1 MIDSVKVRRQCSLD
15 FYSHYE
21 HLCSVQG
28 CVPLQ
33 SVKARRRLGV
43 LDINADRIKPA
54 DWVPLLDAIRHN
66 KTLTSIAIRSFHHQ
80 GHRDSGVEKQGT
92 YIVRRRIPAIRSKD
106 FTGQLC
112 KAIKSCLMRSSA
124 LVNLE
129 LQGLLLRE
137 KDLILLT
144 KVRLLNCNKCFH
156 KNTSVPIL
164 KLLIFFILKGLANT
178 SSLERL
184 SLADSPIGDGGLEMI
199 CQSVKNSPCIKTID
213 FTGCSLTWRGTQHMA
228 NILKH
233 QALKRHSEAWAESLR
248 YRKPDLDCMAG
259 LRRITLNCNSLI
271 GDRGATVLAEC
282 LGEDLW
288 LKALDLQQCGIT
300 TEGARSLLDIF
311 ETNKTIVV
319 LDIRKNPLI
328 DHAEMKKIIEKALM
342 NANGRNMEYKWLPSP
357 PSKDLK
363 NKPKKRTVVLGNGR
377 KGKATIRI
385 GFASKKPLSPS
396 KTMLCDQDSYVPK
409 PLPPGARGFLP
420 WRTAERAKQHRAAS
434 RKITHEFP
442 LQIQAGIPVKVTV
455 ESVSSSETETD
466 GAAEDV
472 ICETDATK
480 SPEIKLKQ
488 YHQLQLELEN
498 TRLRNLNC
506 SLSEVLHAQSVASTI
521 LEDEGVLGSIES
533 SFQKFHAFLDL
544 LKDAGLGQLAAM
556 AGIDQ
561 SDFGLFAHP
570 QMTSTVAKP
579 AVTEREKSF
588 EEERQEHMEN
598 SKNAGSAVLPDP
610 ISFQTDL
617 APFQIANNVLA
628 ATTEGQEL
636 QGIGQ
641 PKKSLWQDFE
651 GKVESLRMEENAS
664 KISQAASSE
673 KSSQPVEL
681 EARGSSVRQRVA
693 SWHSVSDPSANVY
706 SSKFSNLS
714 SENGKVSS
722 KRLPYTASFVAGDQ
736 SVHQADLSRN
746 DTVGSDSEIQES
758 IHSMGGI

>member
-33 SVKARRRLGV
+33 SVKARRLLGV
-43 LDINADRIKPA
+43 LDINADRIKPP

-106 FTGQLC
+106 FTAQLC

-144 KVRLLNCNKCFH
+144 K
-156 KNTSVPIL
+156 
-164 KLLIFFILKGLANT
+164 GLANT

-199 CQSVKNSPCIKTID
+199 CQSVKNSACIKTID

-248 YRKPDLDCMAG
+248 YRRPDLDCMAG

-300 TEGARSLLDIF
+300 NEGARSLLDIF

-328 DHAEMKKIIEKALM
+328 DHALMKTIIEKVLM
-342 NANGRNMEYKWLPSP
+342 NANGSNMEYKWLPSP

-396 KTMLCDQDSYVPK
+396 KTVLCDQDSYVPK

-420 WRTAERAKQHRAAS
+420 WRTAERAKHHRAAS
-434 RKITHEFP
+434 RKSTHEIP

-598 SKNAGSAVLPDP
+598 FKNAGSAVIPDP

-651 GKVESLRMEENAS
+651 GKVESWRMEENAS

-673 KSSQPVEL
+673 KSSQPAEL

-722 KRLPYTASFVAGDQ
+722 KRLPYIASFVAGDQ
-736 SVHQADLSRN
+736 SVHQTDLSRN

-758 IHSMGGI
+758 IHSMGDI